1 MDNFEYMVDIELPEL
16 TKEFIELIPGQVAI
30 TNRLMKKGKLTS
42 YTLAQDRTKLW
53 VTLNAATEEEVIEIL
68 KSFPIYSYLN
78 YKIYK
83 LAFNNNISF
92 TLPKVS
98 LN

>member
-1 MDNFEYMVDIELPEL
+1 MNTFEYMIDIDLPEL
-16 TKEFIELIPGQVAI
+16 TKEFIELIPSQVAM

-42 YTLAQDRTKLW
+42 YTLTSDRTKLW
-53 VTLNAATEEEVIEIL
+53 VTLNAASEDEVIEIL
-68 KSFPIYSYLN
+68 QSFPIYSYLQ

-83 LAFNNNISF
+83 LAFNNYVSF
-92 TLPKVS
+92 SLPKVS

>member
-1 MDNFEYMVDIELPEL
+1 MDNFEFMIDITLPEL
-16 TKEFIELIPGQVAI
+16 SKEFTELIPSQVALI
-30 TNRLMKKGKLTS
+30 NKLMKKGKLTS
-42 YTLAQDRTKLW
+42 YTLAQDRSKLW
-53 VTLNAATEEEVIEIL
+53 VTLNAASEDEAVETL
-68 KSFPIYSYLN
+68 KSFPVYSYLE

-83 LAFNNNISF
+83 LAFNNYISF

>member
-1 MDNFEYMVDIELPEL
+1 MNTFEYLIDIDLPEL
-16 TKEFIELIPGQVAI
+16 TKEFIELIPSQVAM

-42 YTLAQDRTKLW
+42 YTLASDRTKLW
-53 VTLNAATEEEVIEIL
+53 VTLNAASEDEVIEIL
-68 KSFPIYSYLN
+68 QSFPIYSYLQ

-83 LAFNNNISF
+83 LAFNNYVSF
-92 TLPKVS
+92 SLPKVS